1 MEHPSLGLLFTA
13 LAGLLILAAFFAG
26 SETAL
31 MSLNRYR
38 LRHRASEGSR
48 GARLAEALLQRPDR
62 LIGLI
67 LLLSTLVNVAAPI
80 LVGFIALKLGGEFLV
95 AFGAALLAFVLL
107 IFCEVA
113 PKTFG
118 ALHPERLAL
127 PAAYIYT
134 PLLFLLYPFVWF
146 TNLLANGVLRM
157 FGVSRQVAAT
167 SLSSEELRT
176 VVAEAGAMIPRR
188 HQQMLVSILDLE
200 NATVEDIMVPRNEIV
215 GIDIDD
221 DWDRIMEQLRQS
233 QHTRLPVY
241 QGEIDRI
248 IGLLHMKQVVHEL
261 ARGHLDLDTLTAAA
275 QAREPYFVP
284 SGTTLNTQLLNFQRN
299 KRRMAFVVDEYG
311 DIQGL
316 VTIEDI
322 LEEIVGEFTTDPA
335 TMMHKDVHAEADGSF
350 VASASA
356 TIRALNRS
364 MRWNLPTDGPKT
376 LNGLIVEFLE
386 TIPEP
391 GTTLKMADYMLEVL
405 QTGDNAIK
413 TVRIRPPEA
422 NAALKPARRLERLQ
436 RLIQARHAAHAHSF
450 RRPLRHI
457 RFGNQRHLESM
468 FCSLAQPFLAEGHRT
483 NFAGESQFAKH
494 NQRTRHGRVIQATER
509 AAITIARSPAVS
521 ARRTPPTTFANT
533 SCPCSMRPPWR
544 CATASSMVR
553 RLPSM
558 PTATRRGLALKAS
571 SASTCTSISS
581 ERVPSRITVMTLP
594 GTGSA
599 CRDKK
604 IADGF
609 VTSRRP
615 CSSMANTPISL
626 AAPNRFFTE
635 RSTR

>member
-1 MEHPSLGLLFTA
+1 LFAA
-13 LAGLLILAAFFAG
+13 LAGLLVLAAFFAG

-48 GARLAEALLQRPDR
+48 GARLAEALLKRPDR

-67 LLLSTLVNVAAPI
+67 LFLSTIVNVVTPI
-80 LVGFIALKLGGEFLV
+80 LVGFIALRIGGEFLV
-95 AFGAALLAFVLL
+95 AFGALLLAFVLL

-118 ALHPERLAL
+118 ALHPESLAL

-134 PLLFLLYPFVWF
+134 PLLFVLYPFVWV
-146 TNLLANGVLRM
+146 TNLFANGVLRL
-157 FGVSRQVAAT
+157 FGVSRQVAAN

-221 DWDRIMEQLRQS
+221 DWDRIIEQLRQS

-261 ARGHLDLDTLTAAA
+261 ARGHLDLDTLTSAA

-299 KRRMAFVVDEYG
+299 KRRIAFVVDEYG

-316 VTIEDI
+316 VTIDDI

-413 TVRIRPPEA
+413 TVRIRPPE
-422 NAALKPARRLERLQ
+422 PA
-436 RLIQARHAAHAHSF
+436 
-450 RRPLRHI
+450 
-457 RFGNQRHLESM
+457 
-468 FCSLAQPFLAEGHRT
+468 
-483 NFAGESQFAKH
+483 
-494 NQRTRHGRVIQATER
+494 
-509 AAITIARSPAVS
+509 
-521 ARRTPPTTFANT
+521 PP
-533 SCPCSMRPPWR
+533 
-544 CATASSMVR
+544 
-553 RLPSM
+553 
-558 PTATRRGLALKAS
+558 
-571 SASTCTSISS
+571 
-581 ERVPSRITVMTLP
+581 
-594 GTGSA
+594 
-599 CRDKK
+599 
-604 IADGF
+604 
-609 VTSRRP
+609 
-615 CSSMANTPISL
+615 
-626 AAPNRFFTE
+626 
-635 RSTR
+635 

>member
-1 MEHPSLGLLFTA
+1 MPYFSLELLFGA
-13 LAGLLILAAFFAG
+13 LAGLLVLAAFFAG

-38 LRHRASEGSR
+38 LRHRASEGHR
-48 GARLAEALLQRPDR
+48 GARLTEKLLAHPDR

-67 LLLSTLVNVAAPI
+67 LLLSTVVNVVTPT
-80 LVGFIALKLGGEFLV
+80 LVGLITFRLGGDYLVAVGVIALTFIM
-95 AFGAALLAFVLL
+95 L

-127 PAAYIYT
+127 PAAYIYA
-134 PLLFLLYPFVWF
+134 PLLMLLYPFVWA
-146 TNLLANGVLRM
+146 TNLLANGVLRL
-157 FGVSRQVAAT
+157 FGVPPQQASN

-176 VVAEAGAMIPRR
+176 VVAEAGAMIPHR

-215 GIDIDD
+215 GIDLDD
-221 DWDRIMEQLRQS
+221 DWDRVVEQLRQS

-241 QGEIDRI
+241 EGEIDRI
-248 IGLLHMKQVVHEL
+248 IGVLHMKQVVHEL
-261 ARGHLDLDTLTAAA
+261 ARGRLDRAALMEA
-275 QAREPYFVP
+275 AGAREAYFVP

-316 VTIEDI
+316 VTLEDI

-391 GTTLKMADYMLEVL
+391 GTTLKLADYMLEVL

-413 TVRIRPPEA
+413 TVRIRPPQ
-422 NAALKPARRLERLQ
+422 N
-436 RLIQARHAAHAHSF
+436 
-450 RRPLRHI
+450 
-457 RFGNQRHLESM
+457 
-468 FCSLAQPFLAEGHRT
+468 
-483 NFAGESQFAKH
+483 
-494 NQRTRHGRVIQATER
+494 
-509 AAITIARSPAVS
+509 
-521 ARRTPPTTFANT
+521 
-533 SCPCSMRPPWR
+533 
-544 CATASSMVR
+544 
-553 RLPSM
+553 
-558 PTATRRGLALKAS
+558 AS
-571 SASTCTSISS
+571 SA
-581 ERVPSRITVMTLP
+581 
-594 GTGSA
+594 
-599 CRDKK
+599 
-604 IADGF
+604 
-609 VTSRRP
+609 
-615 CSSMANTPISL
+615 
-626 AAPNRFFTE
+626 
-635 RSTR
+635 

>member
-1 MEHPSLGLLFTA
+1 MQHPSLGLLFAA

-48 GARLAEALLQRPDR
+48 GARLAEALLKRPDR

-80 LVGFIALKLGGEFLV
+80 LVGFIALKLGGEYLV

-113 PKTFG
+113 PKTYG
-118 ALHPERLAL
+118 ALHPESLAL

-134 PLLFLLYPFVWF
+134 PLLFLLYPFVWV
-146 TNLLANGVLRM
+146 TNLFANGVLRM
-157 FGVSRQVAAT
+157 FGVSRQVAAH

-176 VVAEAGAMIPRR
+176 VVAEAGAMIPRQ

-215 GIDIDD
+215 GIDVDD
-221 DWDRIMEQLRQS
+221 DWDRILEQLRQS

-261 ARGHLDLDTLTAAA
+261 ARGHLDLETLTVAA

-413 TVRIRPPEA
+413 TVRIRPPD
-422 NAALKPARRLERLQ
+422 
-436 RLIQARHAAHAHSF
+436 
-450 RRPLRHI
+450 
-457 RFGNQRHLESM
+457 
-468 FCSLAQPFLAEGHRT
+468 
-483 NFAGESQFAKH
+483 
-494 NQRTRHGRVIQATER
+494 
-509 AAITIARSPAVS
+509 AIV
-521 ARRTPPTTFANT
+521 
-533 SCPCSMRPPWR
+533 
-544 CATASSMVR
+544 
-553 RLPSM
+553 
-558 PTATRRGLALKAS
+558 G
-571 SASTCTSISS
+571 
-581 ERVPSRITVMTLP
+581 
-594 GTGSA
+594 
-599 CRDKK
+599 
-604 IADGF
+604 
-609 VTSRRP
+609 
-615 CSSMANTPISL
+615 
-626 AAPNRFFTE
+626 
-635 RSTR
+635 

>member
-1 MEHPSLGLLFTA
+1 MQHPSLGLLFAA

-48 GARLAEALLQRPDR
+48 GARLAEALLKRPDR

-113 PKTFG
+113 PKTYG
-118 ALHPERLAL
+118 ALHPESLAL

-134 PLLFLLYPFVWF
+134 PLLFLLYPFVWV
-146 TNLLANGVLRM
+146 TNLFANGVLRM
-157 FGVSRQVAAT
+157 FGVSRQVAAH

-176 VVAEAGAMIPRR
+176 VVAEAGAMIPRQ

-215 GIDIDD
+215 GIDVDD
-221 DWDRIMEQLRQS
+221 DWDRILEQLRQS

-261 ARGHLDLDTLTAAA
+261 ARGHLDLETLTVAA

-413 TVRIRPPEA
+413 TVRIRPPE
-422 NAALKPARRLERLQ
+422 P
-436 RLIQARHAAHAHSF
+436 
-450 RRPLRHI
+450 
-457 RFGNQRHLESM
+457 
-468 FCSLAQPFLAEGHRT
+468 
-483 NFAGESQFAKH
+483 
-494 NQRTRHGRVIQATER
+494 
-509 AAITIARSPAVS
+509 
-521 ARRTPPTTFANT
+521 TPP
-533 SCPCSMRPPWR
+533 
-544 CATASSMVR
+544 
-553 RLPSM
+553 
-558 PTATRRGLALKAS
+558 
-571 SASTCTSISS
+571 
-581 ERVPSRITVMTLP
+581 
-594 GTGSA
+594 
-599 CRDKK
+599 
-604 IADGF
+604 
-609 VTSRRP
+609 
-615 CSSMANTPISL
+615 
-626 AAPNRFFTE
+626 
-635 RSTR
+635 

>member
-1 MEHPSLGLLFTA
+1 MEYPSLGLLFTA

-31 MSLNRYR
+31 MSMNRYR

-48 GARLAEALLQRPDR
+48 GARLAEALLKRPDR

-67 LLLSTLVNVAAPI
+67 LFLSTIVNVATPI
-80 LVGFIALKLGGEFLV
+80 LVGFIALRVGGEFLV
-95 AFGAALLAFVLL
+95 AFGALLLAFVLL

-118 ALHPERLAL
+118 ALHPESLAL

-134 PLLFLLYPFVWF
+134 PLLFLLYPFVWV
-146 TNLLANGVLRM
+146 TNLFANGVLRM
-157 FGVSRQVAAT
+157 FGVSRQVAAN

-200 NATVEDIMVPRNEIV
+200 DATVEDIMVPRNEIV

-221 DWDRIMEQLRQS
+221 DWDRILEQLRQS

-261 ARGHLDLDTLTAAA
+261 ARGHLDQDTLTSAA

-413 TVRIRPPEA
+413 TVRIRPPE
-422 NAALKPARRLERLQ
+422 P
-436 RLIQARHAAHAHSF
+436 
-450 RRPLRHI
+450 
-457 RFGNQRHLESM
+457 
-468 FCSLAQPFLAEGHRT
+468 
-483 NFAGESQFAKH
+483 
-494 NQRTRHGRVIQATER
+494 
-509 AAITIARSPAVS
+509 
-521 ARRTPPTTFANT
+521 TPP
-533 SCPCSMRPPWR
+533 
-544 CATASSMVR
+544 
-553 RLPSM
+553 
-558 PTATRRGLALKAS
+558 
-571 SASTCTSISS
+571 
-581 ERVPSRITVMTLP
+581 
-594 GTGSA
+594 
-599 CRDKK
+599 
-604 IADGF
+604 
-609 VTSRRP
+609 
-615 CSSMANTPISL
+615 
-626 AAPNRFFTE
+626 
-635 RSTR
+635 

>member
-1 MEHPSLGLLFTA
+1 MFAA
-13 LAGLLILAAFFAG
+13 LAALLILAAFFAG

-31 MSLNRYR
+31 MSINRYR

-48 GARLAEALLQRPDR
+48 GARLAEALLARPDR

-67 LLLSTLVNVAAPI
+67 LFLSTLVNVATPI
-80 LVGFIALKLGGEFLV
+80 LMGFIALRLGGEFLV

-127 PAAYIYT
+127 PAAYVYT
-134 PLLFLLYPFVWF
+134 PLLFLLYPFVWA
-146 TNLLANGVLRM
+146 TNLLANGVLRL
-157 FGVSRQVAAT
+157 FGVSRQVAAN

-200 NATVEDIMVPRNEIV
+200 DATVEDIMVPRNEIV

-221 DWDRIMEQLRQS
+221 DWDRILEQLRQS

-248 IGLLHMKQVVHEL
+248 IGLLHMKQVVREL
-261 ARGHLDLDTLTAAA
+261 ARGRLDKDTLAAA
-275 QAREPYFVP
+275 AGAREAYFVP

-350 VASASA
+350 VANASA

-364 MRWNLPTDGPKT
+364 MRWNLPIDGPKT

-391 GTTLKMADYMLEVL
+391 GTTLKLADYMLEVL

-413 TVRIRPPEA
+413 TVRIRPPE
-422 NAALKPARRLERLQ
+422 P
-436 RLIQARHAAHAHSF
+436 
-450 RRPLRHI
+450 
-457 RFGNQRHLESM
+457 
-468 FCSLAQPFLAEGHRT
+468 
-483 NFAGESQFAKH
+483 
-494 NQRTRHGRVIQATER
+494 
-509 AAITIARSPAVS
+509 
-521 ARRTPPTTFANT
+521 TPP
-533 SCPCSMRPPWR
+533 
-544 CATASSMVR
+544 
-553 RLPSM
+553 
-558 PTATRRGLALKAS
+558 
-571 SASTCTSISS
+571 
-581 ERVPSRITVMTLP
+581 
-594 GTGSA
+594 
-599 CRDKK
+599 
-604 IADGF
+604 
-609 VTSRRP
+609 
-615 CSSMANTPISL
+615 
-626 AAPNRFFTE
+626 
-635 RSTR
+635 

>member
-1 MEHPSLGLLFTA
+1 MEHPSLGLLFAA

-38 LRHRASEGSR
+38 LRHRANEGSR
-48 GARLAEALLQRPDR
+48 GARLAEALLKRPDR

-67 LLLSTLVNVAAPI
+67 LLLSTLVNVAAPM

-113 PKTFG
+113 PKTYG

-134 PLLFLLYPFVWF
+134 PLLFVLYPFVWF

-157 FGVSRQVAAT
+157 FGVSRQVAAN

-261 ARGHLDLDTLTAAA
+261 ARGHLDPDTLTAAA

-284 SGTTLNTQLLNFQRN
+284 SGTTLNMQLLNFQRN

-335 TMMHKDVHAEADGSF
+335 TMMHKDVHAEADGSY

-391 GTTLKMADYMLEVL
+391 GTTLKMSDYMLEVL

-413 TVRIRPPEA
+413 TVRIRPPD
-422 NAALKPARRLERLQ
+422 P
-436 RLIQARHAAHAHSF
+436 
-450 RRPLRHI
+450 
-457 RFGNQRHLESM
+457 
-468 FCSLAQPFLAEGHRT
+468 
-483 NFAGESQFAKH
+483 
-494 NQRTRHGRVIQATER
+494 
-509 AAITIARSPAVS
+509 
-521 ARRTPPTTFANT
+521 
-533 SCPCSMRPPWR
+533 
-544 CATASSMVR
+544 
-553 RLPSM
+553 
-558 PTATRRGLALKAS
+558 
-571 SASTCTSISS
+571 
-581 ERVPSRITVMTLP
+581 TLP
-594 GTGSA
+594 
-599 CRDKK
+599 
-604 IADGF
+604 
-609 VTSRRP
+609 
-615 CSSMANTPISL
+615 
-626 AAPNRFFTE
+626 
-635 RSTR
+635 

>member
-1 MEHPSLGLLFTA
+1 MPYFSLELLFGA
-13 LAGLLILAAFFAG
+13 LAGLLVLAAFFAG

-38 LRHRASEGSR
+38 LRHRASEGHR
-48 GARLAEALLQRPDR
+48 GARLTEKLLAHPDR

-67 LLLSTLVNVAAPI
+67 LLLSTVVNVVTPT
-80 LVGFIALKLGGEFLV
+80 LVGLITFRLGGDYLVAVGVIALTFIM
-95 AFGAALLAFVLL
+95 L

-118 ALHPERLAL
+118 AMHPERLAL

-134 PLLFLLYPFVWF
+134 PLLMLLYPFVWA
-146 TNLLANGVLRM
+146 TNLLANGVLRL
-157 FGVSRQVAAT
+157 FGVSPQQASN

-176 VVAEAGAMIPRR
+176 VVAEAGAMIPHR

-215 GIDIDD
+215 GIDLSD
-221 DWDRIMEQLRQS
+221 DWDRVVEQLRQS

-241 QGEIDRI
+241 EGEIDRI
-248 IGLLHMKQVVHEL
+248 IGVLHMKQVVHEL
-261 ARGHLDLDTLTAAA
+261 ARGRLDRAALMEA
-275 QAREPYFVP
+275 AGAREAYFVP

-316 VTIEDI
+316 VTLEDI

-391 GTTLKMADYMLEVL
+391 GTTLKLADYMLEVL

-413 TVRIRPPEA
+413 TVRIRPPQ
-422 NAALKPARRLERLQ
+422 N
-436 RLIQARHAAHAHSF
+436 
-450 RRPLRHI
+450 
-457 RFGNQRHLESM
+457 
-468 FCSLAQPFLAEGHRT
+468 
-483 NFAGESQFAKH
+483 
-494 NQRTRHGRVIQATER
+494 
-509 AAITIARSPAVS
+509 
-521 ARRTPPTTFANT
+521 
-533 SCPCSMRPPWR
+533 
-544 CATASSMVR
+544 
-553 RLPSM
+553 
-558 PTATRRGLALKAS
+558 AS
-571 SASTCTSISS
+571 SA
-581 ERVPSRITVMTLP
+581 
-594 GTGSA
+594 
-599 CRDKK
+599 
-604 IADGF
+604 
-609 VTSRRP
+609 
-615 CSSMANTPISL
+615 
-626 AAPNRFFTE
+626 
-635 RSTR
+635 

>member
-1 MEHPSLGLLFTA
+1 LFAA

-48 GARLAEALLQRPDR
+48 GARLAEALLKRPDR

-67 LLLSTLVNVAAPI
+67 LLLSTLVNVTAPI

-118 ALHPERLAL
+118 ALHPESLAL

-134 PLLFLLYPFVWF
+134 PLLFLLYPFVWV
-146 TNLLANGVLRM
+146 TNLFANGVLRM
-157 FGVSRQVAAT
+157 FGVSRQVAAN

-215 GIDIDD
+215 GIDVDD
-221 DWDRIMEQLRQS
+221 DWDRILEQLRQS

-261 ARGHLDLDTLTAAA
+261 ARGHLDQDTLTAAA

-405 QTGDNAIK
+405 QTADNAIK
-413 TVRIRPPEA
+413 TVRIRPPE
-422 NAALKPARRLERLQ
+422 P
-436 RLIQARHAAHAHSF
+436 
-450 RRPLRHI
+450 
-457 RFGNQRHLESM
+457 
-468 FCSLAQPFLAEGHRT
+468 
-483 NFAGESQFAKH
+483 
-494 NQRTRHGRVIQATER
+494 
-509 AAITIARSPAVS
+509 
-521 ARRTPPTTFANT
+521 TPP
-533 SCPCSMRPPWR
+533 
-544 CATASSMVR
+544 
-553 RLPSM
+553 
-558 PTATRRGLALKAS
+558 
-571 SASTCTSISS
+571 
-581 ERVPSRITVMTLP
+581 
-594 GTGSA
+594 
-599 CRDKK
+599 
-604 IADGF
+604 
-609 VTSRRP
+609 
-615 CSSMANTPISL
+615 
-626 AAPNRFFTE
+626 
-635 RSTR
+635 

>member
-1 MEHPSLGLLFTA
+1 MEHPSLGLLFAA

-48 GARLAEALLQRPDR
+48 GARLAEALLKRPDR

-118 ALHPERLAL
+118 ALHPESLAL
-127 PAAYIYT
+127 PASYVYT

-157 FGVSRQVAAT
+157 FGVSRQVAAN

-176 VVAEAGAMIPRR
+176 VVAEAGAMIPRQ

-261 ARGHLDLDTLTAAA
+261 ARGHLDLDTLQAAA

-413 TVRIRPPEA
+413 TVRIRPPE
-422 NAALKPARRLERLQ
+422 PA
-436 RLIQARHAAHAHSF
+436 
-450 RRPLRHI
+450 
-457 RFGNQRHLESM
+457 
-468 FCSLAQPFLAEGHRT
+468 
-483 NFAGESQFAKH
+483 
-494 NQRTRHGRVIQATER
+494 
-509 AAITIARSPAVS
+509 
-521 ARRTPPTTFANT
+521 PP
-533 SCPCSMRPPWR
+533 
-544 CATASSMVR
+544 
-553 RLPSM
+553 
-558 PTATRRGLALKAS
+558 
-571 SASTCTSISS
+571 
-581 ERVPSRITVMTLP
+581 
-594 GTGSA
+594 
-599 CRDKK
+599 
-604 IADGF
+604 
-609 VTSRRP
+609 
-615 CSSMANTPISL
+615 
-626 AAPNRFFTE
+626 
-635 RSTR
+635 